1 MMRFADVIIPL
12 PLQDSYTYSIP
23 SEMESSV
30 RKGCRVEVPFGK
42 NKSYVGIVR
51 SVHSRQPQSYQ
62 VKPIRRCLD
71 GLPVV
76 TPAQLDFWEW
86 IASYYVCPL
95 GDVMNAALPAGL
107 KDDKFRPKTET
118 RVCLAGDF
126 DISKKDII
134 LNYLKNSKKQQVV
147 FETYLEMAGY
157 GRFEQPRPVA
167 KQELLQVCGATTTV
181 FNGLVAKK
189 LLKTYEYEIGRI
201 QRAPLIF
208 RDVHPLNEAQQ
219 TAYDEINRLFQTK
232 DVTLLHGVTSSGK
245 TELYIHLIRQTIAAG
260 KQVLYLLP
268 EIALTTQ
275 ITERLR
281 SVFGDEMGVY
291 HSKFSDAERVEVY
304 QKQLSDHPFNLILGV
319 RSSVFLPFHRLGLV
333 IIDEEHEVSYKQQEP
348 APRYHAR
355 SAAIMLAHQC
365 GAKTLLGTAT
375 PSLESYHLAQT
386 GKYGYVSLTAR
397 YRNMQLPEI
406 EIVDIKRLRFQKRMK
421 GVFSP
426 RLYDLI
432 GEALA
437 KHEQVI
443 LFLNRRGYA
452 NFLSCKACGW
462 VPRCPHCDVSLTYH
476 KKSSRLVCHYC
487 GTSFGVPDHCPQC
500 GESAFTDVGIG
511 TEKVEAQLHRDFPNA
526 TTVRMDIDTAHTRTA
541 YEQIITDFSQHR
553 YDILVGTQMVTKGLD
568 FDNVSVVGVLDADTM
583 LNIPDFRSHERTYQV
598 LVQVAG
604 RAGRALPT
612 SFIHSPSSYAS
623 HVVVQTRSA
632 DADIISYVVNNDYES
647 MFRSQMDERSMFR
660 YPPCYRLI
668 SIYLRHQDAA
678 RVELLANDMASMLRH
693 TFGDRLLGPDR
704 PPVSRVHSMYI
715 RKMMLKIE
723 KNASVTKVRTLLFD
737 IQSRLMQQPSA
748 NGLQVYYDVDPM

>member
-1 MMRFADVIIPL
+1 MPWRRAI
-12 PLQDSYTYSIP
+12 
-23 SEMESSV
+23 
-30 RKGCRVEVPFGK
+30 
-42 NKSYVGIVR
+42 
-51 SVHSRQPQSYQ
+51 SR
-62 VKPIRRCLD
+62 
-71 GLPVV
+71 
-76 TPAQLDFWEW
+76 A
-86 IASYYVCPL
+86 
-95 GDVMNAALPAGL
+95 
-107 KDDKFRPKTET
+107 
-118 RVCLAGDF
+118 
-126 DISKKDII
+126 
-134 LNYLKNSKKQQVV
+134 
-147 FETYLEMAGY
+147 MA
-157 GRFEQPRPVA
+157 RPRPVPW
-167 KQELLQVCGATTTV
+167 VHPSP
-181 FNGLVAKK
+181 
-189 LLKTYEYEIGRI
+189 I
-201 QRAPLIF
+201 PL
-208 RDVHPLNEAQQ
+208 REVHPLNEAQQ
-219 TAYDEINRLFQTK
+219 TAFDEIGRLFQTK

-245 TELYIHLIRQTIAAG
+245 TEIYIHLIRQAIAEG

-281 SVFGDEMGVY
+281 GVFGDEMGVY

-333 IIDEEHEVSYKQQEP
+333 IVDEEHEVSYKQQEP

-355 SAAIMLAHQC
+355 SAAIMLAHQAR
-365 GAKTLLGTAT
+365 AKTLLGTAT
-375 PSLESYHLAQT
+375 PSLESYQLAKT
-386 GKYGYVSLTAR
+386 GKYGYVSLTTR
-397 YRNMQLPEI
+397 YRDMQLPEV

-426 RLYDLI
+426 VLYNLI

-437 KHEQVI
+437 RHEQII

-452 NFLSCKACGW
+452 NFLSCKTCGW

-476 KKSSRLVCHYC
+476 KKSSRLICHYC
-487 GTSFGVPDHCPQC
+487 GTSFEVPDRCPQC
-500 GESAFTDVGIG
+500 GESTFTDVGIG
-511 TEKVEAQLHRDFPNA
+511 TEKVEAQLRRDFPQA
-526 TTVRMDIDTAHTRTA
+526 TIIRMDIDTAHTRTA

-604 RAGRALPT
+604 RAGRALPSSSVSSPA
-612 SFIHSPSSYAS
+612 SFAS
-623 HVVVQTRSA
+623 RVVVQTRSA
-632 DADIISYVVNNDYES
+632 DADIISYVVNNDYTS
-647 MFRSQMDERSMFR
+647 MFRSQMDERRLFR
-660 YPPCYRLI
+660 YPPYYRLI
-668 SIYLRHQDAA
+668 NIYLRHHDAA

-723 KNASVTKVRTLLFD
+723 KNASVAKVRTLLFD